1 VLACTLVRRILR
13 DRPVLEF
20 EPGSLT
26 APSLVTAAAKASLP
40 RRCVSRFKECFYS
53 AVSLTCRHS
62 PFLAGVAMTASSTQT
77 TTRSTK
83 AKTTKTVQPTQDA
96 AADKPKAKRTRGEK
110 NQAQQQHQQ
119 RRHAKQKQRAAVLAE
134 DARQAQAQAEAVEQA
149 EAQTKMAT
157 LPVVNR
163 HAAGSDIGSRSHW
176 VCIDADGD
184 EATCVREF
192 PTHTEGLKEILA
204 WLLENHVT
212 TVAMESTGVYW
223 IPLYELLESA
233 GIEVILVDPSYTK
246 QVKGRPKTD
255 RLDCKWIQRL
265 HALGMLAAA
274 FRPDEKICVLRNY
287 LRQRANLIRSC
298 SMHVQHMQKALEQ
311 MNLKLTEVISDI
323 TGTTG
328 LAILKA
334 ILRGVRDPLKLA
346 KLRDPR
352 CKNSQSA
359 IAQALAGSYRDEHL
373 FALRQAF
380 DVWQFNRKQLRQLDE
395 VIEKYLATLKKDK
408 ELPQLPSRTKA
419 YKRKENDPDFDVR
432 AAVFYVAGVDLTAI
446 EGIADLT
453 ALTLIS
459 EIGTDMSH
467 WASVKH
473 FTSWLGLCPQHK
485 KTGGKVKSSRTRP
498 GSNRAAQ
505 ALRLAANALA
515 RSKSGLGAFFRRM
528 KSRMGAAKAIT
539 AAAHKLAR
547 LVYWMLKHGTA
558 YAKQTQEQ
566 YEAQQREKQIRNLK
580 KRARQL
586 GLAISEIEKPAE
598 VKSAETITAGQ

>member
-1 VLACTLVRRILR
+1 
-13 DRPVLEF
+13 
-20 EPGSLT
+20 
-26 APSLVTAAAKASLP
+26 
-40 RRCVSRFKECFYS
+40 
-53 AVSLTCRHS
+53 
-62 PFLAGVAMTASSTQT
+62 MTRS
-77 TTRSTK
+77 RSTK
-83 AKTTKTVQPTQDA
+83 ATTATTTQGRSP
-96 AADKPKAKRTRGEK
+96 DKPKAKRSRGEK
-110 NQAQQQHQQ
+110 NQAQQQQQ
-119 RRHAKQKQRAAVLAE
+119 RKSHAKRKHNAAARAEQL
-134 DARQAQAQAEAVEQA
+134 RQAQAEAEAKEQ
-149 EAQTKMAT
+149 EQAQTKMAT
-157 LPVVNR
+157 MPVVNR

-184 EATCVREF
+184 EKQCVREF

-212 TVAMESTGVYW
+212 TLALESTGVYW
-223 IPLYELLESA
+223 IPLFELLESA

-265 HALGMLAAA
+265 HALGMVAAA
-274 FRPDEKICVLRNY
+274 FRPDEKTCVLRNY
-287 LRQRANLIRSC
+287 LRQRANLIRST
-298 SMHVQHMQKALEQ
+298 SLHVQHMQKALEQ

-352 CKNSQSA
+352 CKNSQAA

-380 DVWQFNRKQLRQLDE
+380 DSWQFTRKQLQQLDE
-395 VIEKYLATLKKDK
+395 VIERYLATLKKESLP
-408 ELPQLPSRTKA
+408 ELPPRSKK
-419 YKRKENDPDFDVR
+419 YKRHDNDPRFDVR
-432 AAVFYVAGVDLTAI
+432 AAVFSVTGVDLTAI
-446 EGIADLT
+446 EGISDLT
-453 ALTLIS
+453 ALTILS
-459 EIGTDMSH
+459 EIGTDMSR
-467 WASVKH
+467 WPSVKH

-505 ALRLAANALA
+505 ALRLAANSLH

-528 KSRMGAAKAIT
+528 KSRLGAGKAVT

-547 LVYWMLKHGTA
+547 LVYWMLKHGTE
-558 YAKQTQEQ
+558 YVKQTQEQ
-566 YEAQQREKQIRNLK
+566 YEAQQRERMIRNLK

-586 GLAISEIEKPAE
+586 GLEISEVEKPAE
-598 VKSAETITAGQ
+598 ASATSAP